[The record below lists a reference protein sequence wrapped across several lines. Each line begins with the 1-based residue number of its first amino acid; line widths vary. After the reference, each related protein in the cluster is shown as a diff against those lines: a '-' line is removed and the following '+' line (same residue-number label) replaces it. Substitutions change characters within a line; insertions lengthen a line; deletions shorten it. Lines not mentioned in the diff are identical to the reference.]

1 MAIRITTW
9 AIQAIEKLVCG
20 FLWCGSEVV
29 VGGKRAIAWINVAC
43 PREYGGLG
51 IPNLQLMGF
60 ALRICW
66 LWLARVDSDKTWSE
80 YAFRVDGSS
89 KEFFNASITIQV
101 GDSSRAL
108 FWMDRWLH
116 GCSIR
121 QMAPDLWNGV
131 PTRTRNSCTMRDAL
145 LGNRWVRD
153 IAFAHIVPVVVQY
166 LHLWDVL
173 IDYHLSD

>member
-1 MAIRITTW
+1 
-9 AIQAIEKLVCG
+9 
-20 FLWCGSEVV
+20 
-29 VGGKRAIAWINVAC
+29 
-43 PREYGGLG
+43 
-51 IPNLQLMGF
+51 
-60 ALRICW
+60 
-66 LWLARVDSDKTWSE
+66 LARVDSDKTWSE